1 MCKLYTVV
9 SFSFCF
15 MFLFMFVNTV
25 VFGCVELI
33 SVNTKYPMSQQKQN
47 SRFLHYSE
55 RETYSAKIR
64 EK

>member
-9 SFSFCF
+9 SFFVLLYV
-15 MFLFMFVNTV
+15 LFTVVNTV